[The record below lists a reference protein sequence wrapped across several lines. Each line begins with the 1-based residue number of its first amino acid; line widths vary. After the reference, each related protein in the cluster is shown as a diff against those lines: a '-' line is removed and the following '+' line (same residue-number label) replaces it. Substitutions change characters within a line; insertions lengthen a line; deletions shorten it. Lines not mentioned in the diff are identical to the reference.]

1 MPITKDKVIDRK
13 RSIGEVAKEIGVET
27 HVIRFWEDKFVQ
39 IKPEIGRGKRRY
51 YFSDDIETLK
61 RIKSLLYE
69 QGYTIAGLQK
79 LLRNPSKAENQ
90 KEQALN
96 ALQGKKITVEGF
108 VEQDLG
114 IKDCKSGSNFDP
126 SLVIVLLSR
135 IESNL
140 NNLEKLFNN

>member
-27 HVIRFWEDKFVQ
+27 HVIRFWEDKFAQ

-61 RIKSLLYE
+61 KIKSFLYD

-79 LLRNPSKAENQ
+79 LLKNPGKAWDK
-90 KEQALN
+90 KEQTLN
-96 ALQGKKITVEGF
+96 AFQGKKFAIEDF
-108 VEQDLG
+108 VEQNLVINDY
-114 IKDCKSGSNFDP
+114 KTDSNFDP
-126 SLVIVLLSR
+126 KLVTNLLSR

-140 NNLEKLFNN
+140 DHLEKLFNN